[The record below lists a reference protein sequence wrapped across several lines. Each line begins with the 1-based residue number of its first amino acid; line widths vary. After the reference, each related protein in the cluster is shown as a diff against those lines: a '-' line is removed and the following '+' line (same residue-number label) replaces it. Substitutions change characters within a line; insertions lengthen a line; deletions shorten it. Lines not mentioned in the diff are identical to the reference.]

1 MNLAQ
6 IFATIYSLWINIS
19 CWKAEPVCKYW
30 SVVLHKE
37 NQCMMGTD
45 PDLQTIFH
53 IYALMSLCFA
63 HIRLY
68 FEINRHT
75 ADYRLLTV
83 CCEVLFMTN
92 YVKRMMP
99 HCFWALQTTSLWVQG
114 NRILR
119 KELNIAQQQKK
130 QIIKGKWE
138 KTFRMERVADVK
150 VMLVCMRCWLGH

>member
-1 MNLAQ
+1 
-6 IFATIYSLWINIS
+6 
-19 CWKAEPVCKYW
+19 
-30 SVVLHKE
+30 
-37 NQCMMGTD
+37 MMSTD

-92 YVKRMMP
+92 YVIGYKRMIATLF
-99 HCFWALQTTSLWVQG
+99 FWALQTTSLWGPREEDFEERTEYCTTTEEADG
-114 NRILR
+114 NER
-119 KELNIAQQQKK
+119 
-130 QIIKGKWE
+130 GK
-138 KTFRMERVADVK
+138 
-150 VMLVCMRCWLGH
+150 

>member
-1 MNLAQ
+1 MLRFTVCESTLVAERQ
-6 IFATIYSLWINIS
+6 SQSANIGQS
-19 CWKAEPVCKYW
+19 YF
-30 SVVLHKE
+30 HKE

-130 QIIKGKWE
+130 QIVKGK
-138 KTFRMERVADVK
+138 
-150 VMLVCMRCWLGH
+150 